1 MIFTILGALIYFFVY
16 DGGLNLGAKRMLQ
29 YSLFNWNIQTFSL
42 FWPFLLFIGFFT
54 TNVLR
59 RREKLKQNYFDFIIM
74 LVFFSLVNLSYYF
87 HKGTFISLITLF
99 VPMVLLIFVSIDL
112 NRELLKSKLSIFF
125 DLTRHRLIRLIPVFF
140 LLFPLVF
147 NIYGVPTIIKNQ
159 IIFLTNGSFVKA
171 KQKNTDHKLIAE
183 LKEVVDNNDRVIFFG
198 YGTYVLYYELDIKPN
213 NYFLFSSNVYEGK
226 PYEDY
231 LVSKINDGY
240 LLIFPKTKITPFLY
254 PDKNYFEFFN
264 KVAQQDPNFTKKE
277 EEKYELIFSRE
288 YYNL

>member
-1 MIFTILGALIYFFVY
+1 
-16 DGGLNLGAKRMLQ
+16 
-29 YSLFNWNIQTFSL
+29 
-42 FWPFLLFIGFFT
+42 
-54 TNVLR
+54 
-59 RREKLKQNYFDFIIM
+59 
-74 LVFFSLVNLSYYF
+74 
-87 HKGTFISLITLF
+87 
-99 VPMVLLIFVSIDL
+99 
-112 NRELLKSKLSIFF
+112 
-125 DLTRHRLIRLIPVFF
+125 
-140 LLFPLVF
+140 VF

-213 NYFLFSSNVYEGK
+213 NYFLFSSNVYESK